1 MPVSTMDDNIY
12 QSANWTRSPPGGRQP
27 YQQLG
32 GVSLL
37 KAQNPT
43 FLDDTN
49 VNLTTRAID
58 RRVANPDP
66 NLFAPT
72 EDATQTTMPAESSNA
87 EAAAIPVSTPK
98 RRRRRSSTCRARDDD
113 QAALNVCPSDRL
125 SMRDFLSEMKDTC
138 VDISLAVSKKPNPNE
153 KRIDQV
159 SSVIYKGKRPIYL
172 GIVMLAL
179 LLILLLVATLPSSKK

>member
-43 FLDDTN
+43 FLDDSN
-49 VNLTTRAID
+49 VNLATRAID

-72 EDATQTTMPAESSNA
+72 EDDTQIAQSSNA
-87 EAAAIPVSTPK
+87 QSAPIESQPPK
-98 RRRRRSSTCRARDDD
+98 QRRRHRRRSSCRAGDDD

-125 SMRDFLSEMKDTC
+125 SMREFLSEIKETC
-138 VDISLAVSKKPNPNE
+138 VDISLAVSKKPQPHE

-159 SSVIYKGKRPIYL
+159 SSAIYKGKRPIYL
-172 GIVMLAL
+172 GMIMLVF
-179 LLILLLVATLPSSKK
+179 LLIMILVVAIPGSKK